1 MEDYWPLIRRHLE
14 HHAIKEI
21 TLSCQNLLF
30 RFAQL
35 GQTLF
40 EVTFLN
46 KYEFNPK
53 ERWGGSKSVR
63 WFFQGHA
70 MVTTNLYFI
79 HKYPN

>member
-1 MEDYWPLIRRHLE
+1 MQNQFEHCVLEDYWPLIRRHLE

-40 EVTFLN
+40 AITFLY
-46 KYEFNPK
+46 KYEFN
-53 ERWGGSKSVR
+53 EV
-63 WFFQGHA
+63 
-70 MVTTNLYFI
+70 
-79 HKYPN
+79 